1 MIGYLEGEVLYR
13 SENSVLLKA
22 SNGIGYEIYYTKTLG
37 EKAQIFTAQIFK
49 EKSVELYGFEV
60 LGEKLFFQELLKVN
74 GVGPK
79 SAYSL
84 VSTIGVDA
92 LKQAI
97 AFDDIKTIKKAP
109 GIGPKAAKQIVLDL
123 KDKMNFDSAVMEQS
137 TGSSESSFYI
147 QAMSAFKELGFSDR
161 EISPI
166 IKEKLKNNQF
176 EQAEDLIKS
185 VLIQINN

>member
-1 MIGYLEGEVLYR
+1 MIGYLEGEILFR
-13 SENSVLLKA
+13 NETSVLLKA
-22 SNGIGYEIYYTKTLG
+22 GNGIGYEIYYTKNLG
-37 EKAQIFTAQIFK
+37 DRAQVFTAQIFK
-49 EKSVELYGFEV
+49 EKSVELYGFET
-60 LGEKLFFQELLKVN
+60 LSEKLFFQELLKVN

-97 AFDDIKTIKKAP
+97 AFDDLKTIKSAP

-123 KDKMNFDSAVMEQS
+123 KDKMSFDSGIIEAS
-137 TGSSESSFYI
+137 TTPSQSSFFI
-147 QAMSAFKELGFSDR
+147 QAMSAFKELGFQER

-166 IKEKLKNNQF
+166 LKEQLKNNEF
-176 EQAEDLIKS
+176 KQAEDLIKS
-185 VLIQINN
+185 VLVQINN

>member
-22 SNGIGYEIYYTKTLG
+22 GNGIGYEIYYNKAIG
-37 EKAQIFTAQIFK
+37 DRAQIFTAQIFK
-49 EKSVELYGFEV
+49 EKSVELYGFEA
-60 LGEKLFFQELLKVN
+60 LSEKLFFQELLKVN

-84 VSTIGVDA
+84 VSTIGVDS

-97 AFDDIKTIKKAP
+97 AFDDIKTIKSAP

-123 KDKMNFDSAVMEQS
+123 KDKMNFDSSVIEQS
-137 TGSSESSFYI
+137 SGRTDSSFYI
-147 QAMSAFKELGFSDR
+147 QAMSAFKELGFQEK

-166 IKEKLKNNQF
+166 IKEKLKNNEF
-176 EQAEDLIKS
+176 DQAEDLIKS
-185 VLIQINN
+185 VLVQINN